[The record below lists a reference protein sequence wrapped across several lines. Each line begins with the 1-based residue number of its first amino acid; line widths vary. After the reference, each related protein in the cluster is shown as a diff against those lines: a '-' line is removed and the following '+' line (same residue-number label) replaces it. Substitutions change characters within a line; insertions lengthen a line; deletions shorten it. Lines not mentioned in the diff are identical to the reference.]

1 MDTDTDEVVRIV
13 LASLLHTDKTA
24 RTPSATRTSQ
34 LLNDDTTLE
43 DLRDNDERTLGLS
56 LLSLVGIAIDLRH
69 LDLDVAVLHLRATRN
84 LHVELA
90 FATNSNGIGQSD
102 MLLSLSLAIDSDHI
116 VEVADGLLTVVEERH
131 REVDIGIHG
140 TRGATEVR
148 RSNIVIGEVTLH
160 EKLNTHILVLAVEA
174 IPAKTLTTLLRGD
187 VAIQPELVVLS
198 VTLAHHRDRVA
209 FVLVSA
215 TARRVELLIVEADEE
230 ARSVF
235 DGDRLIER
243 HLIPALI
250 GGSNILCE
258 ELVTDA
264 NIVES
269 TSSRVDED
277 ARIVQSSAET
287 ETHTD
292 DLLAHIVRHHLRRK
306 VGCALVI
313 ARVVGDTNTILA
325 QSIRRIEA
333 GPTLVG
339 GNLGNLL
346 CTSILDSRRTY

>member
-69 LDLDVAVLHLRATRN
+69 LDLRATSD

-131 REVDIGIHG
+131 REIDVGIHG

-148 RSNIVIGEVTLH
+148 RSDVVIGEVTLH
-160 EKLNTHILVLAVEA
+160 EKLNTHILVLAVET
-174 IPAKTLTTLLRGD
+174 IPAKTLTTLLRSD
-187 VAIQPELVVLS
+187 VAIQPKFVVLS
-198 VTLAHHRDRVA
+198 VTLTHHRDGVA
-209 FVLVSA
+209 VVSVFA

-243 HLIPALI
+243 HLVPALI

-264 NIVES
+264 NIVDS
-269 TSSRVDED
+269 ASSRVDED

-292 DLLAHIVRHHLRRK
+292 DLLAHIARHHGRRK
-306 VGCALVI
+306 VGSALVI